1 MWRILDKATHTKVDT
16 GVEIAKCIALMHNS
30 ITDGDGLSEF
40 LSNDCGSLDATG
52 GAQFNNSRMHIS
64 VTASA
69 KQPQGLF
76 CEFFH
81 IPSGSVPWHEQAN
94 GDVQ

>member
-1 MWRILDKATHTKVDT
+1 MDKATDTKADT
-16 GVEIAKCIALMHNS
+16 GVKCIALQHNS
-30 ITDGDGLSEF
+30 IIDGDSLSEF

-52 GAQFNNSRMHIS
+52 GTQFNSSRMHNS

-69 KQPQGLF
+69 IQLRVLF
-76 CEFFH
+76 CEFSH

>member
-1 MWRILDKATHTKVDT
+1 MDKPTDTEVDT
-16 GVEIAKCIALMHNS
+16 GVKCIVLLRN
-30 ITDGDGLSEF
+30 IIIDGEGLGEF

-52 GAQFNNSRMHIS
+52 GTQFNSSRMHNS

-69 KQPQGLF
+69 IQLRVLF
-76 CEFFH
+76 CEFSH